1 MNRAIIV
8 REKVGRLVKLMTE
21 KDIRVTQR
29 GSKAYVEYATNG
41 CPRLVNIPYIPDDAD
56 STYLDAIE
64 GFLDHEV
71 AHVLFTD
78 YKELARAK
86 KAHVSNMH
94 NIIED
99 AYIEQRM
106 AREFAG
112 SGHNLKNVGE
122 FFLRTYTD
130 KRLKED
136 PKNAVA
142 YLMVPAVRAMSG
154 QAVFID
160 YMADKWGYLDDVM
173 KKIGEYAKKVLPT
186 ISSSKEAV
194 DVAIEFKRLLDTPD
208 EESEGEDSDEGES
221 KSGKGKS
228 KSGDT
233 KGKPSDEPAE
243 GAEPESEGEGDTE
256 DSGGGP
262 GEDEGE
268 GEGEGE
274 PAEPEIDIDGDIDV
288 EDHASSV
295 SEEEKERRPEDKEPE
310 KHESGVRSFGPSD
323 YDGDPK
329 PASTFE
335 SIEDSIEDFDS
346 KLAEELSKIA
356 SEESKSADYLIYTK
370 ELDVVEPMK
379 VGDRGRWD
387 DSMLKM
393 IQDEVDH
400 MVAPLQKDLERA
412 IAARSASTWSAGH
425 RSGRLHSSALARLTT
440 FNDDRAF
447 RRKHVNNSK
456 DVAVSLLVDCSG
468 SMNGAKIRTAA
479 YAAYGLSSVLD
490 RMNINHEVLGFTT
503 LKGMP
508 PECRTEEKRLDV
520 RYARQQSLYIPVLK
534 SFGER
539 LATENKKRFA
549 ALPEVYWLSE
559 NVDGESV
566 QIAATRLMQRRE
578 SRKILIVL
586 SDGQPAC
593 PGDFA
598 ALQRHLKKVVKDVER
613 QGVDVLGLG
622 IMSEAPKHYY
632 SKYTL
637 LNNLAELPTTVI
649 GEIKRLLMQA

>member
-1 MNRAIIV
+1 
-8 REKVGRLVKLMTE
+8 
-21 KDIRVTQR
+21 
-29 GSKAYVEYATNG
+29 
-41 CPRLVNIPYIPDDAD
+41 
-56 STYLDAIE
+56 
-64 GFLDHEV
+64 
-71 AHVLFTD
+71 
-78 YKELARAK
+78 
-86 KAHVSNMH
+86 
-94 NIIED
+94 
-99 AYIEQRM
+99 
-106 AREFAG
+106 
-112 SGHNLKNVGE
+112 
-122 FFLRTYTD
+122 
-130 KRLKED
+130 
-136 PKNAVA
+136 
-142 YLMVPAVRAMSG
+142 
-154 QAVFID
+154 
-160 YMADKWGYLDDVM
+160 
-173 KKIGEYAKKVLPT
+173 
-186 ISSSKEAV
+186 
-194 DVAIEFKRLLDTPD
+194 
-208 EESEGEDSDEGES
+208 
-221 KSGKGKS
+221 
-228 KSGDT
+228 
-233 KGKPSDEPAE
+233 
-243 GAEPESEGEGDTE
+243 
-256 DSGGGP
+256 
-262 GEDEGE
+262 
-268 GEGEGE
+268 
-274 PAEPEIDIDGDIDV
+274 
-288 EDHASSV
+288 
-295 SEEEKERRPEDKEPE
+295 
-310 KHESGVRSFGPSD
+310 
-323 YDGDPK
+323 
-329 PASTFE
+329 
-335 SIEDSIEDFDS
+335 
-346 KLAEELSKIA
+346 
-356 SEESKSADYLIYTK
+356 
-370 ELDVVEPMK
+370 
-379 VGDRGRWD
+379 
-387 DSMLKM
+387 
-393 IQDEVDH
+393 

-412 IAARSASTWSAGH
+412 IAARYASTWSAGH

-520 RYARQQSLYIPVLK
+520 RYARQRSLYIPVLK